1 MTKIV
6 SCCSTKDK
14 TYTPPA
20 GVKIDKC
27 KSCSTLVWLPREA
40 DAAKV
45 SGREVWCKECVE
57 TKATPQD
64 DILGKSVHNA
74 NKAIDVNAEPT
85 TLDERIESQYKEL
98 HETLLKDID
107 DKLGLLASVA
117 INNLAPNKDAE
128 HLMLA
133 GVIKIFIEERL
144 MKMKEEMGPS
154 STLGDVLNR
163 FEGQDKIAMLTF
175 VVGVYH
181 AAKNSSVK
189 SKFPSWNRRD
199 NGQDEDYE
207 KNKDKN
213 WNWDLN

>member
-64 DILGKSVHNA
+64 DILGKSVHNV
-74 NKAIDVNAEPT
+74 NKVVDVNAEPT

-181 AAKNSSVK
+181 AAKNASVK
-189 SKFPSWNRRD
+189 SKFPSWSRRD